1 MDSNGC
7 VQARTD
13 GGVVSL
19 VWPQGYTVR
28 GDASS
33 FEVLDASGTPVIG
46 SEPPLAIGGGYADSS
61 RDTWDEDECV
71 TDDLWMVGEIVD
83 G

>member
-1 MDSNGC
+1 M
-7 VQARTD
+7 
-13 GGVVSL
+13 
-19 VWPQGYTVR
+19 
-28 GDASS
+28 
-33 FEVLDASGTPVIG
+33 IG